1 MVTRRGSAGWGA
13 PEPTIYPGGEELPG
27 DGDAAHELGVEP
39 GAGLP
44 RDPEERPRG
53 GEPLLKGPD
62 RLWYY
67 DDIGGERIVVE
78 SKPATGFIHPD
89 GLQPTEYVR
98 SDVAAAAAKTQAFL
112 AERYRAHY
120 GQLGVPL
127 IRLLTTIGQL
137 TETILTADPLIPIP
151 DRVLHARYKML
162 IEETMKLANNIWKE
176 EVNAPDQ
183 VDASPAS

>member
-13 PEPTIYPGGEELPG
+13 PEPTSYPVGTELPG
-27 DGDAAHELGVEP
+27 DGDASDGMGSEP
-39 GAGLP
+39 GAGVP
-44 RDPEERPRG
+44 RDPEERPRAG
-53 GEPLLKGPD
+53 APLVKGPD

-78 SKPATGFIHPD
+78 SKPSTGFIHPD

-98 SDVAAAAAKTQAFL
+98 GDVAAAAAKSQAFL

-137 TETILTADPLIPIP
+137 TESILLSDPMVPVADQA
-151 DRVLHARYKML
+151 LHARYRHL
-162 IEETMKLANNIWKE
+162 IEETMKLAQTIFKE
-176 EVNAPDQ
+176 EPHVPA
-183 VDASPAS
+183 AS